1 MIVKMTSSAA
11 GQLILF
17 AETAH
22 RLLGIAGKEC
32 TARGV
37 ITAAE
42 IPAILE
48 SLRAAIAEEKAAAS
62 QHGPGADDEEEE
74 REREEEANAPP
85 GSDTM
90 SLARRAP
97 PFIQLLERT
106 LREEE
111 SHIVWEAAKDF

>member
-22 RLLGIAGKEC
+22 RLLHIAGKEC

-42 IPAILE
+42 IPSVLE
-48 SLRAAIAEEKAAAS
+48 KLRAAVAEEKAAATRR
-62 QHGPGADDEEEE
+62 GPGADDEE
-74 REREEEANAPP
+74 RKREEEANASP

-97 PFIQLLERT
+97 PFIQLLERS

-111 SHIVWEAAKDF
+111 SYIVWEAAQDF

>member
-22 RLLGIAGKEC
+22 RLLTIAGKEC

-48 SLRAAIAEEKAAAS
+48 KLRAAVAEEKAAA
-62 QHGPGADDEEEE
+62 QHGPGADDEEDE
-74 REREEEANAPP
+74 RKKEEEASASP
-85 GSDTM
+85 GGDTM

-106 LREEE
+106 LREKE
-111 SHIVWEAAKDF
+111 SYVVWEAAQDF